1 MNALEIKSEMDKTQL
16 RTTEL
21 ENELTGQTTTFE
33 ATQKAFIEG
42 RSDVNQLHAEQ
53 SKMTLLA
60 QAIEALRTTYQ
71 KLKSA
76 FENQSAD
83 ERRSELLKRMTDA
96 ANSVP
101 ALVDDYLTTRDE
113 FNLLVENYAE
123 KLVSKMRLYQ
133 SKQAEYQSIF
143 QDIKPTDEEIAQT
156 GLEMPRRTMAGASYF
171 NHPPMGTFTEAVS
184 LAENLLIA
192 KLNKEAQAK
201 RQADGNLLRAA
212 QNSALSTR

>member
-1 MNALEIKSEMDKTQL
+1 MTALEIKSEMDKTQS

-21 ENELTGQTTTFE
+21 ETELTGQTASFE
-33 ATQKAFIEG
+33 ATQKAFVEG
-42 RSDVNQLHAEQ
+42 RSDVTQLHAEQ

-83 ERRSELLKRMTDA
+83 ERRSELLKQMTDA

-101 ALVDDYLTTRDE
+101 ALVDGYLKTRTE
-113 FNLLVENYAE
+113 LHELVSKHAE
-123 KLVSKMRLYQ
+123 KLVDKAEAYRA
-133 SKQAEYQSIF
+133 KQIEYRTILA
-143 QDIKPTDEEIAQT
+143 KLEPTDEEIAQT
-156 GLEMPRRTMAGASYF
+156 GLDQRTRTMAAATYF
-171 NHPPMGTFTEAVS
+171 NKPPMGTFTEAVD

-201 RQADGNLLRAA
+201 RQAEYKSRTAA
-212 QNSALSTR
+212 QTSALSTR